1 MSSSRWVTT
10 PSWLSRSLRSF
21 LYSSVYSF
29 HLFLISYA
37 YVRSLLFLS
46 FILPIL
52 AWNVPLTSP
61 IFLKKYLVSPIIL
74 FTSISLH
81 CSFKKS
87 FLSLLAFFWNF
98 AFHWVYLSLSL
109 LLLLAFFPSVFVRPP
124 QTTILPSC
132 VSFSL
137 GCFLVTNSFAI
148 AIAIAKSLQSCL
160 TLCDPIDGSPPGFPV
175 PGIL

>member
-21 LYSSVYSF
+21 LYSSVSSF

-52 AWNVPLTSP
+52 AWNVPLSSP
-61 IFLKKYLVSPIIL
+61 IFLKKFLVSPIIL

-87 FLSLLAFFWNF
+87 FLSLLAILWNS
-98 AFHWVYLSLSL
+98 AFHWVYLSLSPL
-109 LLLLAFFPSVFVRPP
+109 LLLPFFPQVFVRPP

-137 GCFLVTNSFAI
+137 GCFLVTDSFTV
-148 AIAIAKSLQSCL
+148 LQTS
-160 TLCDPIDGSPPGFPV
+160 IHSSS
-175 PGIL
+175 GIQSTTSSHLNLFVTSIG